1 MEPLPYG
8 TTGAEFQEIVALGNR
23 GLPVI
28 VPKLLGLY
36 TLPPAR
42 RQGVGLDD
50 VRCSPSRYLAPD
62 RFSAYPL

>member
-28 VPKLLGLY
+28 VPKLLGL
-36 TLPPAR
+36 
-42 RQGVGLDD
+42 
-50 VRCSPSRYLAPD
+50 
-62 RFSAYPL
+62 